1 VVDERIDLSRGANE
15 GVIAT
20 DIRRR
25 GEKLM
30 RNVNFYDQNE
40 TESGQRERPARKL
53 NLPRVIRL
61 GGTVLPGD
69 FNTHSKHWDPRCQ
82 VNQNV
87 AFWEDVIDENGLEIG
102 NDDRSTHHW
111 ARENQ
116 EGELVINLM
125 LANQPTVQ
133 LTILVD
139 VHSTGSDH
147 EVEERDVAV
156 DMQEA
161 ANCVRVVGWKLAS
174 MTEKDE
180 EAVEKLWM
188 ELVKEM
194 GQLHA
199 ECSEDK
205 MEEEAAC
212 WQEAMSSG
220 LDATAENIRI
230 CSR

>member
-1 VVDERIDLSRGANE
+1 VVDERIDSSRGANE

-20 DIRRR
+20 DVRRR
-25 GEKLM
+25 GEKLK
-30 RNVNFYDQNE
+30 RNVNVYDQNDAR
-40 TESGQRERPARKL
+40 SGQRERPALKL
-53 NLPRVIRL
+53 NLLRVIQL
-61 GGTVLPGD
+61 GGTVLTGD

-82 VNQNV
+82 VNQNA

-116 EGELVINLM
+116 EGDLVINLM
-125 LANQPTVQ
+125 LASQPSVQ

-147 EVEERDVAV
+147 EVEERDVAGA
-156 DMQEA
+156 MQEA
-161 ANCVRVVGWKLAS
+161 ANCGGVVGWKLAS
-174 MTEKDE
+174 MTEKDA
-180 EAVEKLWM
+180 EAVEKLCM

-205 MEEEAAC
+205 VEEEAAC
-212 WQEAMSSG
+212 WQEATSSG
-220 LDATAENIRI
+220 LDATAMKIRM